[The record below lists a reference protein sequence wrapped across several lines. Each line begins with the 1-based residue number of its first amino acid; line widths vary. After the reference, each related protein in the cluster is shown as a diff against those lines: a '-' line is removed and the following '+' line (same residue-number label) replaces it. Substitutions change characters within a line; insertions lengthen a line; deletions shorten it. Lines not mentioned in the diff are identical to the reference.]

1 MSTIQFISTTP
12 ADLITALKNALIP
25 ELREQLAKDF
35 QPKEP
40 TAYLTRTEVCEL
52 LKIDLS
58 TLDRWRKAREV
69 IAYSVG
75 NRVYFKRNEIDELIN
90 RNRIK

>member
-1 MSTIQFISTTP
+1 MEAIQFLGTSP
-12 ADLITALKNALIP
+12 ADLITELKNSLIP

-58 TLDRWRKAREV
+58 TLHRWRKDGALT
-69 IAYSVG
+69 AYGIG
-75 NRVYFKRNEIDELIN
+75 NRVYFKRSEIDEVIN
-90 RNRIK
+90 RNRLK